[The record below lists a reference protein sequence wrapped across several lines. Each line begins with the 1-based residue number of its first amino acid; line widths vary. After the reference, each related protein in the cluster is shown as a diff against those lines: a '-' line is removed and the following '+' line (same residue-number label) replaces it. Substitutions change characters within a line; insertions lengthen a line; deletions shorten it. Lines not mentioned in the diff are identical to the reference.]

1 MGVRPISPPLYLS
14 NSLSS
19 FFDEATGQA
28 IKIQEPQCLHFLVA
42 LIPADTLWI
51 VRVGYSTLGNPS

>member
-1 MGVRPISPPLYLS
+1 MGLLTISPPLYLS

-28 IKIQEPQCLHFLVA
+28 IKIQEPQCLHFSPALV
-42 LIPADTLWI
+42 PADTPR
-51 VRVGYSTLGNPS
+51 VARVGYSPLGNPS